1 MRFLKIIAFAALIAA
16 TRPVWAERCI
26 AIDGDTLVCNHQKV
40 RLTNVYA
47 AEMNQ
52 PGGSA
57 AKKKLQALVQNREVG
72 LVTHGHDRY
81 GRILAEVYVGGRR
94 IEQGDI
100 GPRAG
105 RGSTWSAERHVYL
118 RTVQVKKA
126 K

>member
-1 MRFLKIIAFAALIAA
+1 MSLLFLFATPA
-16 TRPVWAERCI
+16 WAERCI

-57 AKKKLQALVQNREVG
+57 AKKKLQALVQNRDVG
-72 LVTHGHDRY
+72 FVTHGHDRY
-81 GRILAEVYVGGRR
+81 GRILAEVYVDGRR
-94 IEQGDI
+94 IEQADI

-105 RGSTWSAERHVYL
+105 RGSTWGADRHVYV
-118 RTVQVKKA
+118 RTVQAKKA

>member
-1 MRFLKIIAFAALIAA
+1 MSRLFALVFLALLSNSA
-16 TRPVWAERCI
+16 WAERCI
-26 AIDGDTLVCNHQKV
+26 AVDGDTLVCNHQKV

-81 GRILAEVYVGGRR
+81 GRILAEVYVDGRR

-105 RGSTWSAERHVYL
+105 RGSTWGADRHVYV